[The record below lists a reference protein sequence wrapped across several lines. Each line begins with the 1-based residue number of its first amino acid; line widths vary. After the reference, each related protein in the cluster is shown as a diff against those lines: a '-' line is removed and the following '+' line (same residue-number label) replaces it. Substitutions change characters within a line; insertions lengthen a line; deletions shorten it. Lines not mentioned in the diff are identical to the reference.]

1 MELTFCWFSA
11 IILSSQLRFT
21 QAAPPTI
28 TGLPTTLYVG
38 ELENIAGQERF
49 LYTYTI
55 SDQDK
60 DAFTCVNTITASPN
74 AAAGDEFNIRKD
86 SSTGEWKLYLTA
98 AGAASL
104 DTTTAGTLIT
114 SYANVIQCTDAG
126 GAVTQSYTVTVSVV
140 PGELLTLPNV
150 EGTGNSITL
159 DALATTKT
167 TLLKTLTASSQGG
180 NLVNYTL
187 VSNPS
192 FSPEFFKIDS
202 STGQITAN
210 RDLKYL
216 DSSTPTVYLTVKA
229 HDTVDLID
237 VYKTQIVNLNNQNTV
252 PRIVN
257 LDPTV
262 SDAQLESLAVGT
274 VLFTLTIEDP
284 DTTNTHSYRVSCTPP
299 DGDNSFTID
308 ANGNV
313 ILSQALD
320 YESITFYTCD
330 FYVDDSISEGGP
342 FTYELTVQDANESP
356 TFADNM
362 YYASTSEASAG
373 SVSFDP
379 GFSCTDQDAGD
390 SATLT
395 YGFHPANNSQRFAIN
410 SAGVMTFKEDYDVD
424 NSNMPSP
431 VILTVYCIDDGGTT
445 GVMKTGSSQVTVTI
459 SDTNDNTPT
468 FASTAYT
475 IGVSSSQTA
484 GSQIGAVT
492 ATDAD
497 SGTNADLSCSGT
509 SSSAYS
515 AYYTVGADCKIYL
528 SKTPDFASGTTVTY
542 VTRAVDKGNPA
553 KTGTTTVDIIYQDD
567 TTTTTTTA
575 ATTTAYNFFD
585 HGENIAMFVL
595 TLLMGLALLGA
606 LLYCCLRMC
615 CGGGGMGGM
624 CSNMCDCRQ
633 QNRARRGRYPPR
645 QVTPDSKV
653 PATVPGPTAYSSAED
668 YRATTSAHT
677 DYWTANAIWRLSTSW
692 RIHASATIS
701 SWILPLT
708 LTSP

>member
-1 MELTFCWFSA
+1 MSIRLKPTNDKWPPNHY
-11 IILSSQLRFT
+11 
-21 QAAPPTI
+21 PPTI

-60 DAFTCVNTITASPN
+60 DAFTCVNTITA
-74 AAAGDEFNIRKD
+74 
-86 SSTGEWKLYLTA
+86 
-98 AGAASL
+98 
-104 DTTTAGTLIT
+104 
-114 SYANVIQCTDAG
+114 
-126 GAVTQSYTVTVSVV
+126 
-140 PGELLTLPNV
+140 
-150 EGTGNSITL
+150 NSITL

-237 VYKTQIVNLNNQNTV
+237 VYKTQIVNLNM
-252 PRIVN
+252 N

-342 FTYELTVQDANESP
+342 FTYELT
-356 TFADNM
+356 
-362 YYASTSEASAG
+362 AG

-445 GVMKTGSSQVTVTI
+445 GVMKTG
-459 SDTNDNTPT
+459 
-468 FASTAYT
+468 
-475 IGVSSSQTA
+475 
-484 GSQIGAVT
+484 
-492 ATDAD
+492 
-497 SGTNADLSCSGT
+497 
-509 SSSAYS
+509 
-515 AYYTVGADCKIYL
+515 
-528 SKTPDFASGTTVTY
+528 Y

-585 HGENIAMFVL
+585 HGENIAI
-595 TLLMGLALLGA
+595 
-606 LLYCCLRMC
+606 
-615 CGGGGMGGM
+615 
-624 CSNMCDCRQ
+624 
-633 QNRARRGRYPPR
+633 YPPR
-645 QVTPDSKV
+645 QVTPDS
-653 PATVPGPTAYSSAED
+653 
-668 YRATTSAHT
+668 
-677 DYWTANAIWRLSTSW
+677 
-692 RIHASATIS
+692 
-701 SWILPLT
+701 
-708 LTSP
+708 

>member
-1 MELTFCWFSA
+1 MHVSEA

-60 DAFTCVNTITASPN
+60 DAFTCVNTI
-74 AAAGDEFNIRKD
+74 
-86 SSTGEWKLYLTA
+86 
-98 AGAASL
+98 
-104 DTTTAGTLIT
+104 
-114 SYANVIQCTDAG
+114 
-126 GAVTQSYTVTVSVV
+126 
-140 PGELLTLPNV
+140 
-150 EGTGNSITL
+150 TGNSITL

-237 VYKTQIVNLNNQNTV
+237 VYKTQIVNLNM
-252 PRIVN
+252 N

-356 TFADNM
+356 TFADN
-362 YYASTSEASAG
+362 
-373 SVSFDP
+373 
-379 GFSCTDQDAGD
+379 
-390 SATLT
+390 
-395 YGFHPANNSQRFAIN
+395 I
-410 SAGVMTFKEDYDVD
+410 
-424 NSNMPSP
+424 
-431 VILTVYCIDDGGTT
+431 
-445 GVMKTGSSQVTVTI
+445 
-459 SDTNDNTPT
+459 
-468 FASTAYT
+468 
-475 IGVSSSQTA
+475 
-484 GSQIGAVT
+484 
-492 ATDAD
+492 
-497 SGTNADLSCSGT
+497 
-509 SSSAYS
+509 
-515 AYYTVGADCKIYL
+515 
-528 SKTPDFASGTTVTY
+528 Y

-585 HGENIAMFVL
+585 HGENIAIPPPSIIYTAMPIIQ
-595 TLLMGLALLGA
+595 
-606 LLYCCLRMC
+606 
-615 CGGGGMGGM
+615 
-624 CSNMCDCRQ
+624 CSYN
-633 QNRARRGRYPPR
+633 
-645 QVTPDSKV
+645 
-653 PATVPGPTAYSSAED
+653 
-668 YRATTSAHT
+668 
-677 DYWTANAIWRLSTSW
+677 
-692 RIHASATIS
+692 
-701 SWILPLT
+701 
-708 LTSP
+708 